1 MFLNLNVDSDM
12 EGHFCNQHWRSRKKL
27 AIGVD
32 WNCRLCHNGGRRF
45 PDWSAALA
53 HAELHLAG
61 LIMSDKLANDGDND
75 SDTSS
80 GGFSSSYDCI
90 SSEEAESDLSSVSE
104 RETDIEDSD
113 DLKLSNDKDKKE
125 VIKDPS

>member
-1 MFLNLNVDSDM
+1 M

-27 AIGVD
+27 VKGVE
-32 WNCRLCHNGGRRF
+32 WSCRLCHNGGRRLA
-45 PDWSAALA
+45 DWSAALA
-53 HAELHLAG
+53 HAELHMAG
-61 LIMSDKLANDGDND
+61 LILSDKLATDGDND

-104 RETDIEDSD
+104 RETDLEDSD
-113 DLKLSNDKDKKE
+113 DLKPKDEKNVVE
-125 VIKDPS
+125 TSPR